1 DRAAEQPHPQRGRA
15 GRRHRLDHRPGAG
28 AGPGAGRHDHRRR
41 RPGRGRGGRARR
53 SGRPGGR
60 RPARRR
66 SHRGPGGHARCRGEP
81 RHGGHLRRRN
91 PVHGHRRPGPR
102 RRHPPPRG
110 AAGVRVASGAGPP
123 RPGDGLP
130 RAHPGRGP
138 SLDGAGVT
146 TARWH
151 GTHRTGR
158 GWGGTVI
165 RLTRVEL
172 RRMTAR
178 RMIQLAA
185 VAVAAIVALGLFG
198 TWQHLSEATSDQPE
212 ALAAYEQARR
222 EWEQHGPAMLEQCLA
237 DQEADREQSGDPDID
252 YGCADMEPRPEH
264 FLMVAQPR
272 DQAAH
277 GLLTGAGFP
286 VLFLA
291 FAIGAT
297 ATAAEFTHRTMGTW
311 LTFEPRRTRVL
322 GSKLLAAALGTL
334 PLGIGFVVLVVLG
347 TAALYGIFDVGE
359 TVPSGLAAG
368 AVTLTSV

>member
-1 DRAAEQPHPQRGRA
+1 M
-15 GRRHRLDHRPGAG
+15 
-28 AGPGAGRHDHRRR
+28 
-41 RPGRGRGGRARR
+41 
-53 SGRPGGR
+53 
-60 RPARRR
+60 
-66 SHRGPGGHARCRGEP
+66 
-81 RHGGHLRRRN
+81 
-91 PVHGHRRPGPR
+91 
-102 RRHPPPRG
+102 
-110 AAGVRVASGAGPP
+110 
-123 RPGDGLP
+123 
-130 RAHPGRGP
+130 
-138 SLDGAGVT
+138 
-146 TARWH
+146 
-151 GTHRTGR
+151 
-158 GWGGTVI
+158 I

-368 AVTLTSV
+368 AVTWTSVRLAGLTAVAGLGGAAGGMLLRHTGAVLGVLIGDFIAMETVLAPLFPGLTRWTLTLNVEAWVSGGAARSLWECSPNGECTEIVVEVGQLQAGLYLAGLTALVAALAWARFRTSDID